1 MKPSFSN
8 NFSRFT
14 RNILVSLLALAA
26 FAPTAFSYGYG
37 WDIDKFDTAIKINE
51 NGIMN
56 VTETIVADYTN
67 ESHHGLIRSIPVDYR
82 DKYGNNLSLH
92 FQVTSVTDE
101 NGKSWNYEQYKEGN
115 ILNIKIGD
123 ADILLDKPT
132 TFKIS
137 YDVGR
142 AINRFDTYD
151 ELYWNSTGT
160 QWDVTMD
167 EVTTEITLPDKVQTA
182 DIKATCYTGS
192 YGGSEQNCTPNIQGH
207 GVTYSVND
215 NKALT
220 APDLNPLTGLTVVVG
235 FPKGI
240 VAEPSFAQLAWWF
253 LADNWGYSLPFI
265 TFGILYY
272 LWFTRGRD
280 PKTRDTIMPI
290 YKAPEGMSPTELG
303 TIIDENLDLRDI
315 TSTIVDMAVRGY
327 IQIKELKEKKLLFD
341 STDYEFVRLKEF
353 DTDTTLKPHE
363 TKIMSA
369 IFGRGT
375 IKKLSSLK
383 NEFYSSLPG
392 IRESVYN
399 RLVKEGYFPTNPEK
413 VRNIYYTVGSVLCF
427 GVFFGLGAFLAF
439 APLSAILGT
448 LGSGIVVLAF
458 AKYMPAKTKKGVDMY
473 YQAKG
478 LEMFIKTAERDR
490 LKFQEQENIF
500 EKILPFA
507 MTFGLASKWA
517 SAFEGIY
524 KNPPSWYVSSN
535 PNWNSNFNVLGFAN
549 KLDSVASEMQT
560 TFASSPRSASGGGS
574 GFSSGGFS
582 GGGFG
587 GGGGSSW

>member
-1 MKPSFSN
+1 MKTSFSN
-8 NFSRFT
+8 KLSRFT
-14 RNILVSLLALAA
+14 RNSLVSLLAIAA

-37 WDIDKFDTAIKINE
+37 WDIDKFDTAVKINE
-51 NGIMN
+51 DGIIN

-82 DKYGNNLSLH
+82 DRYGNNLSLY

-123 ADILLDKPT
+123 ADILLDEPS

-137 YDVGR
+137 YNVGR

-160 QWDVTMD
+160 QWDVPMD
-167 EVTTEITLPDKVQTA
+167 DVTTEITLPDKVSA
-182 DIKATCYTGS
+182 SDIKATCFTGS
-192 YGGSEQNCTPNIQGH
+192 YGGSEQNCTPNIQNH
-207 GVTYSVND
+207 SVTYSVND
-215 NKALT
+215 NKTLST
-220 APDLNPLTGLTVVVG
+220 PDLNPLSGLTVVVG

-240 VAEPSFAQLAWWF
+240 VAEPSVTQQAWWF
-253 LADNWGYSLPFI
+253 FMDNWGYALPFI

-272 LWFTRGRD
+272 IWYTRGRD

-290 YKAPEGMSPTELG
+290 YKAPEGMSPTEIG
-303 TIIDENLDLRDI
+303 TIIDENLDMRDI

-327 IQIKELKEKKLLFD
+327 IQIKELKEKKLIFD
-341 STDYEFVRLKEF
+341 NTDYEFIKLKNYENG
-353 DTDTTLKPHE
+353 TVLKTHE
-363 TKIMSA
+363 RKILDA
-369 IFGRGT
+369 IFGSSQN
-375 IKKLSSLK
+375 KKLSSLK

-392 IRESVYN
+392 IREAVYN
-399 RLVKEGYFPTNPEK
+399 SLVKEGYFPTNPEK
-413 VRNIYYTVGSVLCF
+413 VRNIYYTIGSVLCF
-427 GVFFGLGAFLAF
+427 GVLFGLGAFIAF
-439 APLSAILGT
+439 FPLSAILGI
-448 LGSGIVVLAF
+448 LASGVVVLGF

-490 LKFQEQENIF
+490 IKFQEQENIF

-507 MTFGLASKWA
+507 MTLGLASKWA
-517 SAFEGIY
+517 NAFEGIY
-524 KNPPSWYVSSN
+524 KTAPSWYVSSN
-535 PNWNSNFNVLGFAN
+535 PNWNNNFNVLMFTN
-549 KLDSVASEMQT
+549 RLDSVASEMQT

-574 GFSSGGFS
+574 GFSGGFS